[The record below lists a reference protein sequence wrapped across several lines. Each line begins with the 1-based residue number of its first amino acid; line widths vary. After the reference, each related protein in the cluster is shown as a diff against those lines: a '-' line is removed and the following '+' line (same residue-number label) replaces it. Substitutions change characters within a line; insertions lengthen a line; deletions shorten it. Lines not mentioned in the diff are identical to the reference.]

1 MKELKKAFRPLKGR
15 IRFLHGLRGGALGLC
30 VGAGAALIL
39 MLLSFLVP
47 IRNKAI
53 LGIILLGFGAA
64 AGALCGLLWPV
75 SDAKAARTGDRC
87 GLKERLQ
94 TALAFPGDSPMEQL
108 QRQDAAAALAAFDVK
123 KIPRPRLKR
132 PLLLAGGAA
141 CLAAALLLLPN
152 PQNAALEQADAYRK
166 IVEEAAEQAEEAV
179 EAPENALTE
188 EQKQELRRLTGD
200 LERKLFQAKDPADVL
215 LALNEGQER
224 LEKMRDAMAGERMDA
239 LAQSL
244 AGQGLDALAQALQS
258 GDEAALENALDGLD
272 ADALEQAAQALSG
285 EMGNLMNAAAAAL
298 KTGDLAAALENLRS
312 LAAAAGSLSEAQLA
326 ALAQMLQ
333 NLRAGLGGQQGQG
346 KGQGLGLAAGE
357 GAQGAQTGAGRGS
370 TNEDMTSDAADESG
384 FAGADDPRYKEGTYE
399 SIYDPTRLDAD
410 QTELVAQSP
419 RNEGDAAQLNV
430 GPGAGSLDGS
440 VPYNQVALEYAE
452 AAARAAESQNLTN
465 RERQWVADYFASL
478 TE

>member
-1 MKELKKAFRPLKGR
+1 MKELKKAFRPLKRR
-15 IRFLHGLRGGALGLC
+15 IRLLHGLRGGALGLC

-39 MLLSFLVP
+39 MLLSFFVP
-47 IRNKAI
+47 VRNKAV
-53 LGIILLGFGAA
+53 LGIILVGVGAA
-64 AGALCGLLWPV
+64 AGALCALLWPV
-75 SDAKAARTGDRC
+75 SDEKAARTGDKC

-132 PLLLAGGAA
+132 PLLLVGGAA
-141 CLAAALLLLPN
+141 CLAAALLLPN
-152 PQNAALEQADAYRK
+152 PQNAALEQ
-166 IVEEAAEQAEEAV
+166 
-179 EAPENALTE
+179 
-188 EQKQELRRLTGD
+188 EQKRELRRLTGD
-200 LERKLFQAKDPADVL
+200 LERKLLQAKDPADAL

-224 LEKMRDAMAGERMDA
+224 LEKMRDTLAGERMDA

-244 AGQGLDALAQALQS
+244 EGQGLDALAQALQA
-258 GDEAALENALDGLD
+258 GDEEALENALDGLD
-272 ADALEQAAQALSG
+272 AEALEQAAQALSG
-285 EMGNLMNAAAAAL
+285 EMGDLMNAAAAAL
-298 KTGDLAAALENLRS
+298 KMGDLAAALENLKGLS
-312 LAAAAGSLSEAQLA
+312 AAAGSLSDAQLA

-346 KGQGLGLAAGE
+346 MGLAAGE
-357 GAQGAQTGAGRGS
+357 GMQGAQTGAGRGS
-370 TNEDMTSDAADESG
+370 TNEDMTSEAADDPG
-384 FAGADDPRYKEGTYE
+384 FAGTDDPRYKEGTYE

-410 QTELVAQSP
+410 QTELAAESP
-419 RNEGDAAQLNV
+419 RNEGDVAQLNV

>member
-1 MKELKKAFRPLKGR
+1 MKELKKAFRPLKRR
-15 IRFLHGLRGGALGLC
+15 IRLLHGLRGGALGLC

-39 MLLSFLVP
+39 MLLSFFVP
-47 IRNKAI
+47 VRNKAV
-53 LGIILLGFGAA
+53 LGIILVGVGAA
-64 AGALCGLLWPV
+64 AGALCALLWPV
-75 SDAKAARTGDRC
+75 SDEKAARTGDKC

-141 CLAAALLLLPN
+141 CLAAALLLPN

-179 EAPENALTE
+179 DDPENALTD
-188 EQKQELRRLTGD
+188 EQKRELRRLTGD
-200 LERKLFQAKDPADVL
+200 LERKLLQAKDPADAL

-224 LEKMRDAMAGERMDA
+224 LEKMRDTLAGERMDA

-244 AGQGLDALAQALQS
+244 EGQGLDALAQALQA
-258 GDEAALENALDGLD
+258 GDEEALENALDGLD
-272 ADALEQAAQALSG
+272 AEALEQAAQALSG
-285 EMGNLMNAAAAAL
+285 EMGDLMNAAAAAL
-298 KTGDLAAALENLRS
+298 KMGDLAAALENLKGLS
-312 LAAAAGSLSEAQLA
+312 AAAGSLSDAQLA

-346 KGQGLGLAAGE
+346 MGLAAGE
-357 GAQGAQTGAGRGS
+357 GMQGAQTGAGRGS
-370 TNEDMTSDAADESG
+370 TNEDMTSEAADDPG
-384 FAGADDPRYKEGTYE
+384 FAGTDDPRYKEGTYE

-410 QTELVAQSP
+410 QTELAAESP
-419 RNEGDAAQLNV
+419 RNEGDVAQLNV

>member
-1 MKELKKAFRPLKGR
+1 MKELKKALRPLKGR
-15 IRFLHGLRGGALGLC
+15 IRLFHGLRGGTLGLC
-30 VGAGAALIL
+30 VGAIAALIL
-39 MLLSFLVP
+39 TVLSFFVP
-47 IRNKAI
+47 IWNKVI
-53 LGIILLGFGAA
+53 LGMIVIGFGAA

-75 SDAKAARTGDRC
+75 SDAKAARTGDGC

-123 KIPRPRLKR
+123 KIPRPRLKL

-152 PQNAALEQADAYRK
+152 PQNAVLEQADAYRK

-179 EAPENALTE
+179 DNPDNALTE
-188 EQKQELRRLTGD
+188 EQKRELRRLTGD
-200 LERKLFQAKDPADVL
+200 LERKLLQAKDPADAL

-224 LEKMRDAMAGERMDA
+224 LEKMRDTLAGERMDA

-244 AGQGLDALAQALQS
+244 AEQGLDALAQALQS
-258 GDEAALENALDGLD
+258 GDEAALENALEGLD

-285 EMGNLMNAAAAAL
+285 EMGDLMNAAAAAL
-298 KTGDLAAALENLRS
+298 KMGDLATALKNLQGLS
-312 LAAAAGSLSEAQLA
+312 AAAGSLSDAQLA
-326 ALAQMLQ
+326 ALMQMLQ

-346 KGQGLGLAAGE
+346 KGMGLAAGE
-357 GAQGAQTGAGRGS
+357 GMQGAQTGAGRGS

-410 QTELVAQSP
+410 QTELAAESP